1 MAIETNKDG
10 LKTRYGK
17 RNLVGDSNIAKH
29 TTESIIRELV
39 VDWEYNNLPAF
50 DQDAGGGSTPDTFS
64 SAVAFI
70 PAGSHI
76 VSANT
81 YIKTA
86 FAGGTTY
93 DMGLYQRDGTVID
106 ADGIDAAV
114 ALAAMDADGDMV
126 VNDGAMVAPTAGANT
141 TTVDAYF
148 VVAAT
153 GTYTAGKARTV
164 IRYVPSR
171 AA

>member
-1 MAIETNKDG
+1 MTYETNIDG
-10 LKTRYGK
+10 LKMHYGN
-17 RNLVGDSNIAKH
+17 RTDIGNTNIAKH
-29 TTESIIRELV
+29 TEDSIIRELV

-50 DQDAGGGSTPDTFS
+50 DQDAGGGSTNDSFS

-70 PAGSHI
+70 PAGAHI

-93 DMGLYQRDGTVID
+93 DMGLYQRGGTVID

-114 ALAAMDADGDMV
+114 AVAAMDADGDMV

-141 TTVDAYF
+141 TAYDAYF

-164 IRYVPSR
+164 IRFVPPR

>member
-1 MAIETNKDG
+1 MSYETTIDG
-10 LKTRYGK
+10 LKIHYGN
-17 RNLVGDSNIAKH
+17 RTMAQDSAVAKH
-29 TTESIIRELV
+29 MEDSIIRELV
-39 VDWEYNNLPAF
+39 IDWEYNNLPAF
-50 DQDAGGGSTPDTFS
+50 DQDAGGGSTNDTFS
-64 SAVAFI
+64 SAVAFV
-70 PAGSHI
+70 PAGSFV
-76 VSANT
+76 VSSNT

-93 DMGLYQRDGTVID
+93 DMGFYQRTGTVID

-114 ALAAMDADGDMV
+114 ALTAMDADGDMV

-164 IRYVPSR
+164 IRYVPPRS
-171 AA
+171 A

>member
-1 MAIETNKDG
+1 MAAYTNTDG
-10 LKTRYGK
+10 LKLRFGK
-17 RNLVGDSNIAKH
+17 RSVVGDTNIASH
-29 TTESIIRELV
+29 STDSIVRELV
-39 VDWEYNNLPAF
+39 VNWEYNNLPTF
-50 DQDAGGGSTPDTFS
+50 DQDAGGGSTVDTYS

-76 VSANT
+76 VSGNT

-93 DMGLYQRDGTVID
+93 DLGLYQRDGTAID
-106 ADGIDAAV
+106 ADGIDDDI
-114 ALAAMDADGDMV
+114 ALSAMDADGDMV

-141 TTVDAYF
+141 TAYDAYF
-148 VVAAT
+148 RVVAT

-164 IRYVPSR
+164 IRYIPPR
-171 AA
+171 PA